1 MPVLIPS
8 NQDETDTLV
17 KWASDRLGLKSF
29 GPCTAI
35 GIVHH
40 SKLVAVAVFN
50 EYRHPNIEITFVTS
64 SPRWASPQSVRA
76 ILAYPFKQLGC
87 KRITAI
93 TEATN
98 QPARAFLCRL
108 GFKHEG
114 THPDALPNGT
124 AITYGL
130 LARDAAPWLEE
141 KHSGKILPIS
151 ASGA

>member
-1 MPVLIPS
+1 MPLLFPA
-8 NQDETDTLV
+8 NQEETDTLV
-17 KWASDRLGLKSF
+17 KWASDRLSLKSF

-35 GIVHH
+35 GVVHRNE
-40 SKLVAVAVFN
+40 LVAVAVFN

-76 ILAYPFKQLGC
+76 IFAYPFKQLGC
-87 KRITAI
+87 RRITAI

-108 GFKHEG
+108 GFKQEG
-114 THPDALPNGT
+114 VHPDALPNGT

-130 LARDAAPWLEE
+130 LARDAAPWLED
-141 KHSGKILPIS
+141 KPSGKISPIPP
-151 ASGA
+151 AGA